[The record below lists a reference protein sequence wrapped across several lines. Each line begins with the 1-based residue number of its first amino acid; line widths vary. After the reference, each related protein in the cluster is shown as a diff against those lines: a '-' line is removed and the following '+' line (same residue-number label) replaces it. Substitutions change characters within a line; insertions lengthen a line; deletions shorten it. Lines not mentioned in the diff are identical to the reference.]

1 MTDPNDPFADF
12 PDWARP
18 KPKVD
23 TSVLAL
29 ATPDP
34 PRKEKGKGKRTFVKK
49 EVAPDPNAPQP
60 EGEAPKGHLEFWSY
74 AFSEGGDYNFTHSK
88 EFPEAVEEAWRLFA
102 LAPDEGDA
110 PYVRA
115 VVYYGDKVHAFREA
129 NAAWS
134 SEDRPVPVPVPV
146 PAAERPAK
154 KSKTAKA
161 DVPAKTSEAPE
172 EGGPSKAKRSRKK
185 KAEPI
190 GP

>member
-134 SEDRPVPVPVPV
+134 SEDRPVPVPVP
-146 PAAERPAK
+146 AAERPAK